1 MNKNIIAILILLF
14 GHITFLYGQEVPPDK
29 GNTASFTNHL
39 QKGHLPLNM
48 STGAPN
54 ISIPL
59 FSLKSGKLS
68 FPVSLNY
75 GANGIRPSDVP
86 GFFGLHWNCSA
97 FGKIIQVAKGGPRS
111 LSQSIINDPDNDD
124 LNDIVNGYDSGE
136 PDLYIVHAPGLHFQ
150 YYIKDEEFMPLNKS
164 DVNIDILNVGSLY
177 TKDTIII
184 TNGKGIKYF
193 FGLKQY
199 ITQKHHYL
207 EPPSYDQYN
216 ITCEW
221 YLTRI
226 EGPYGID
233 YINFNYYTPEPGNYH
248 PLSSLGYGNE
258 VFMSCTQE
266 DNFAPN
272 IFKVRYSR
280 WNFWL
285 ESIETP
291 TKKIDFF
298 YTKPAGYSSPY
309 KPVTITFTGGEH
321 DGETLVINNSEQFVK
336 EIYIK
341 NSADDTLSAI
351 AFDYL
356 VNYDKRVFLK
366 SIRQK
371 DLNGKALPSY
381 KFQYID
387 PNNIGKVFTDNYAFY
402 DYWGYYSPGKKLY
415 PNGEPRGLLNK
426 IYYPTGTYT
435 EYIYEP
441 NRYCF
446 DTGENEQWYDADW
459 KQTIDAAL
467 ENPEYDNLRGGGFR
481 VKEIRQYANG
491 VLKKKLFDYTLDG
504 TKSSGRLTIYPKH
517 EISYSY
523 NNHQRTIKSSYHN
536 GPEQGYVAYEKITV
550 YEGEKQQN
558 GPNDYFGEK
567 GKTEYFFNIKPH
579 TVHAN
584 TDFPYPIITYPGD
597 EAALLLKKNIFNAD
611 NKLISSNENIY
622 NIDFTDSVKSL
633 LVIAKKETN
642 VGNVYSEFY
651 KAWYST
657 KQKEIKKENSI
668 HKLYSPGSNSD
679 YTSTTTHYD
688 YMRNGKSY
696 LYPVSFSG
704 IESNGDELRTE
715 LFYPSDFENE
725 GGVYAALIAKNI
737 RSMPVEKKIFK
748 NNEQIAGERTLFRFE
763 NINNQQIVVPDKK
776 QIWEGNKYKTVK
788 RFDRYDEKA
797 RLIAHRG
804 IDYIKHSL
812 LYGYDNNLPV
822 AEITNADPDYVFYTS
837 FEEDSGGNISE
848 GDAKTG
854 KKAFSGGNY
863 TVNLPPYMKDL
874 ILSYW
879 TKSGDKWVYSEHIV
893 RKAQYLGGYSISAP
907 LIDEVRVYPADA
919 FMTTYT
925 YSPGLD
931 ITSITDANSRTEY
944 REYDSFGR
952 VVEIKNEDKIT
963 IQKNEYTF
971 QNVDFE
977 LSSEAST
984 IPLGCSVQLEI
995 QHEPMDGN
1003 ITYEWYKDTTTSL
1016 IGSEKTLS
1024 VTPSEIGS
1032 VTYFARIK
1040 VKQQL
1045 SGFKAIT
1052 VDVTEHPV
1060 CINSDCWTNG
1070 WGHTYAASPE
1080 GDTLYFADIHNGCGA
1095 KDYTYELHDGSC
1107 NWVHI
1112 DEINGYMVIDRCD
1125 VLPTENPSIPC
1136 NCDTC
1141 RYVQIG
1147 MYLSGVGNPVR
1158 VFVIT
1163 QKKYTGDSISPGQDE
1178 D

>member
-1 MNKNIIAILILLF
+1 MNKNIIATLILLF
-14 GHITFLYGQEVPPDK
+14 GHITFLYGQELPPDK

-75 GANGIRPSDVP
+75 SANGIRPSDVP

-97 FGKIIQVAKGGPRS
+97 FGKIIQVAKGAPGS
-111 LSQSIINDPDNDD
+111 LWQSNINDPDDDD
-124 LNDIVNGYDSGE
+124 LNWIARGAYGE

-150 YYIKDEEFMPLNKS
+150 YYIKGEEFMPLNKS
-164 DVNIDILNVGSLY
+164 DVSIENLDHGMIIL
-177 TKDTIII
+177 I
-184 TNGKGIKYF
+184 TNSKGIKYF
-193 FGLKQY
+193 FGPRQIIQQGYKTEQ
-199 ITQKHHYL
+199 
-207 EPPSYDQYN
+207 PPPNDVVYN
-216 ITCEW
+216 NTFERF
-221 YLTRI
+221 LTRI
-226 EGPYGID
+226 EGPNGID
-233 YINFNYYTPEPGNYH
+233 YINFNYYIPEPGNFL
-248 PLSSLGYGNE
+248 PLSYLGYGNN
-258 VFMSCTQE
+258 VFMSYTE
-266 DNFAPN
+266 DSFLGNSS
-272 IFKVRYSR
+272 FKVRYSR
-280 WNFWL
+280 GNFWL

-298 YTKPAGYSSPY
+298 YKVLENYSSPY
-309 KPVTITFTGGEH
+309 SKTTSSSGEY
-321 DGETLVINNSEQFVK
+321 TYNNSEQFVK

-351 AFDYL
+351 TFDYL
-356 VNYDKRVFLK
+356 INNKDSSRVFLK

-371 DLNGKALPSY
+371 DLNGKALPPY

-387 PNNIGKVFTDNYAFY
+387 PTNIGAVFPDNYKEY
-402 DYWGYYSPGKKLY
+402 DYWGYYSPEKTLY
-415 PNGEPRGLLNK
+415 PNGSPRGLLNK

-459 KQTIDAAL
+459 KQTIDSVL

-491 VLKKKLFDYTLDG
+491 VLKKKLFDYTMDG

-517 EISYSY
+517 EINYSY
-523 NNHQRTIKSSYHN
+523 DNQERTIKSSYHN

-584 TDFPYPIITYPGD
+584 ADFPYPIITYPGD

-611 NKLISSNENIY
+611 NKLISSNENTY
-622 NIDFTDSVKSL
+622 KIDFTDSVKSL
-633 LVIAKKETN
+633 LVIAKDDIYHNPEDN
-642 VGNVYSEFY
+642 EFY

-679 YTSTTTHYD
+679 STSTSTHYD

-696 LYPVSFSG
+696 LYPVSLSG

-763 NINNQQIVVPDKK
+763 SINNQQIVVPDKK

-788 RFDRYDEKA
+788 WFDRYDEKA
-797 RLIAHRG
+797 RLITHRG
-804 IDYIKHSL
+804 IDHIKHSL

-854 KKAFSGGNY
+854 KKAFSGGEY
-863 TVNLPPYMKDL
+863 SVDLPPYTADL

-879 TKSGDKWVYSEHIV
+879 TKSGDKWAYSEHIV
-893 RKAQYLGGYSISAP
+893 RKDLYPGGYSISAP

-977 LSSEAST
+977 LSSN
-984 IPLGCSVQLEI
+984 IPSVTPGCPIQLEI
-995 QHEPMDGN
+995 QHEPMGGN
-1003 ITYEWYKDTTTSL
+1003 ITYEWYKGKLPAMLISL
-1016 IGSEKTLS
+1016 SKTLT
-1024 VTPSEIGS
+1024 VIPTDTGT

-1040 VKQQL
+1040 VKQQV
-1045 SGFKAIT
+1045 SDFKAIT
-1052 VDVTEHPV
+1052 VDVRERPEL
-1060 CINSDCWTNG
+1060 INFNCYTNDSEA
-1070 WGHTYAASPE
+1070 TYAAASA
-1080 GDTLYFADIHNGCGA
+1080 GDTLYLADMHTGCDTGSYHFVVNPSPEESCGWARIHN
-1095 KDYTYELHDGSC
+1095 DS
-1107 NWVHI
+1107 I
-1112 DEINGYMVIDRCD
+1112 VIDRCD
-1125 VLPTENPSIPC
+1125 EEPPTGGPVTPC
-1136 NCDTC
+1136 NCENC
-1141 RYVQIG
+1141 RYVQIL
-1147 MYLSGVGNPVR
+1147 MYLTGNSNPINT
-1158 VFVIT
+1158 FYIK
-1163 QKKYTGDSISPGQDE
+1163 QKKYTGDPISTGTDQDE
-1178 D
+1178 Y